1 MSSAQRILEYSDIPA
16 EGDFE
21 TNTNFVISKGK
32 IEFKDVF
39 MRYRPN
45 LPFSLSGLSFSIK
58 PGHKIGIIGRTGA
71 GKSSVLQVLFRLVN
85 PAKGTILID
94 GIDYMTLGLHDLRKQ
109 MSVIPQSAVLFAAS
123 IRDNLDPFNLYSD
136 NDLILA
142 LDEVK
147 LKETIMQY
155 EQGLS
160 SEVGGDGI
168 NLSAGQRQLLCLAR
182 AILRKNKIIMMDEA
196 TANVDNETDRIIQ
209 ETVKNK
215 FNECT
220 LLIIAHRIRT
230 IIESDRIIVIDAGV
244 CKEYGRP
251 QNLFNENNSLFKNMI
266 YHTGPEESEYLI
278 SKIKQS

>member
-1 MSSAQRILEYSDIPA
+1 
-16 EGDFE
+16 
-21 TNTNFVISKGK
+21 
-32 IEFKDVF
+32 
-39 MRYRPN
+39 
-45 LPFSLSGLSFSIK
+45 
-58 PGHKIGIIGRTGA
+58 
-71 GKSSVLQVLFRLVN
+71 
-85 PAKGTILID
+85 
-94 GIDYMTLGLHDLRKQ
+94 
-109 MSVIPQSAVLFAAS
+109 
-123 IRDNLDPFNLYSD
+123 
-136 NDLILA
+136 
-142 LDEVK
+142 
-147 LKETIMQY
+147 
-155 EQGLS
+155 
-160 SEVGGDGI
+160 
-168 NLSAGQRQLLCLAR
+168 
-182 AILRKNKIIMMDEA
+182 MMDEA